1 MILKIKWSLPS
12 NSNLLITKNQ
22 NQMKEKLKKQK
33 FILSICLAFLSFMA
47 CSSDSDTPEEVKA
60 GSKTLTANVNKID
73 FEAKG
78 SASSVTVTTDAKTWT
93 IVSDAV
99 WVKLSK
105 TSGTKGTGLVLITAL
120 ENTTTTARTATVT
133 ISSSEAP
140 SVQVA
145 VSQAAGEG
153 TVVVEGL
160 YPSYNLNPIADD
172 ATGMSSTAVQ
182 LAAKMKLGWNIGNSL
197 EATGSETAWGNPK
210 ATKELID
217 FIKAKGFNAVR
228 IPCAWNQYANNT
240 TAKISEV
247 WLNRVKE
254 VVKYC
259 TDNNMYVI
267 VNIHWDGGWL
277 EENCTEDKK
286 EANNAKQ
293 KAFWEQIA
301 THLRDF
307 DEHLLFAGANEP
319 HVADAVQMAVLNSYH
334 QTFID
339 AVRSTGGKNAYRTLI
354 VQGPATDIEKT
365 NKLMTTMP
373 TDKVADRM
381 MAEVHF
387 YPYQFTLM
395 DKDADWGKMFYY
407 WGAGN
412 HSTTDTERNA
422 TWGEEDF
429 IDTVFLSMKT
439 QFVDKGIPVVLG
451 EFGAIRRDLTG
462 DALALHLKSRA
473 DFLKYVVKQSKANGM
488 IPFYWDAGNL
498 GVNTMSLFD
507 RSNNTVYDQ
516 QALDALLDGLK

>member
-1 MILKIKWSLPS
+1 
-12 NSNLLITKNQ
+12 
-22 NQMKEKLKKQK
+22 MKEKLKKQK

-47 CSSDSDTPEEVKA
+47 CSSDSDTPEEVKS
-60 GSKTLTANVNKID
+60 GSKTLTASVNKID
-73 FEAKG
+73 FDAKG

-120 ENTTTTARTATVT
+120 ENTTITARTATVT

-140 SVQVA
+140 SVQIA

-153 TVVVEGL
+153 TVVIEGL

-172 ATGMSSTAVQ
+172 ATGMSSNAVT

-228 IPCAWNQYANNT
+228 IPCTWNQYANNT

-259 TDNNMYVI
+259 TDNNMYVV

-307 DEHLLFAGANEP
+307 DEHLLFASANEP
-319 HVADAVQMAVLNSYH
+319 HVDNTTEMAVLTSYH
-334 QTFID
+334 QTFVD
-339 AVRSTGGKNAYRTLI
+339 AVRSTGGKNAHRNLI
-354 VQGPATDIEKT
+354 VQGPATDIGKT
-365 NKLMTTMP
+365 NNWMNILP

-381 MAEVHF
+381 MVEVHYYTPWGF
-387 YPYQFTLM
+387 AGLT
-395 DKDADWGKMFYY
+395 KDESWGKMFYY
-407 WGAGN
+407 WGADN
-412 HSTTDTERNA
+412 HSTTDTNRNPD
-422 TWGEEDF
+422 WGEEAQVDSDF
-429 IDTVFLSMKT
+429 KLMKT
-439 QFVDKGIPVVLG
+439 KFIDKGIPVIMG
-451 EFGAIRRDLTG
+451 EYGAIRRSDLKG
-462 DALALHLKSRA
+462 DDLALHLKSRNYY
-473 DFLKYVVKQSKANGM
+473 LNYVTKQAKANGL
-488 IPFYWDAGNL
+488 IPFYWDEGSMINN
-498 GVNTMSLFD
+498 GFGIFNRTNNSVFD
-507 RSNNTVYDQ
+507 T
-516 QALDALLDGLK
+516 QALDALLDGMK